1 MAKKSAGGESLSI
14 RGATESPKRRPLPEP
29 CPGKLVRPKVP
40 GFQLPAGR
48 YGPRL
53 MSWQWVV
60 WIYVALLVVG
70 GLLGF
75 LKAGSKFSLIS
86 SVAFAIPLVAVTF
99 GYLPPI
105 VAKVIPGFVAVV
117 MGVRWA
123 KTKKFMPAGMTLI
136 VSVLTLAVL
145 LTMKGL

>member
-1 MAKKSAGGESLSI
+1 MSVGGESLSI
-14 RGATESPKRRPLPEP
+14 RGAAESPKRRPLSKP
-29 CPGKLVRPKVP
+29 CPGKLVRPEVP
-40 GFQLPAGR
+40 GFHPPAGR
-48 YGPRL
+48 YGPGL

-75 LKAGSKFSLIS
+75 LKAGSKVSLIS

>member
-1 MAKKSAGGESLSI
+1 MAKMSVGGESLSI
-14 RGATESPKRRPLPEP
+14 RGATGSPKRRPLPEP
-29 CPGKLVRPKVP
+29 RRGKFGRPKVP
-40 GFQLPAGR
+40 GFHPSAGR
-48 YGPRL
+48 YGPGL

-60 WIYVALLVVG
+60 WIYVALLMVG

-75 LKAGSKFSLIS
+75 LKAGSKVSLIS
-86 SVAFAIPLVAVTF
+86 SIAFAIPLVAVTF

-117 MGVRWA
+117 MGVRLA
-123 KTKKFMPAGMTLI
+123 KTKKFMPSGMTLI

-145 LTMKGL
+145 LTIKGL